1 MNKNSKLNLK
11 WVTEAIG
18 QDYTEW
24 IKGDV
29 IRLTAMP
36 MTGKTYFVK
45 KVLVGYAKSR
55 GERVL
60 LLCNR
65 TDLKRQLKIDLLEA
79 NNEITP
85 TYKDEEDNK
94 EKINY
99 KELDKIHT
107 ISNVTIKS
115 YQQLNEELLDKEYF
129 GKNVDLNY
137 EYYVCDEIHWILSDA
152 SFASTRMFTQHL
164 FSTIPDRIN
173 ILMSATMD
181 EINDQIEKITP
192 ENRPKFNYF
201 TGIDY
206 SYLNVKYFKNDND
219 IINTINNDKS
229 GNKWVV
235 FVSDISKGKEIA
247 ERVENS
253 HLVYAGI
260 ESDERNN
267 IVSTGK
273 FNCKCLITT
282 KCMDNGINFTDEKL
296 TNLVIYGWDKTTF
309 LQEIGRKRLDLKKDV
324 PTVNL
329 YIYTR
334 LKKSFSSK
342 IKGIKEKKIN
352 QIELF
357 LEDENKFNRSFND
370 ELGNIDSR
378 LFYKVN
384 GSNKYEINPIGK
396 TRVYNDLN
404 FYEYMVEKFENEGN
418 FAFIKEQLD
427 WLELG
432 HTFSE
437 DNLIQDVIDNESVIE
452 LDKKLD
458 KLFGEVYLNKKDR
471 EPIIEAINL
480 IDGNHSNIKEDKI
493 VLFSSITSLNDYLE
507 KSNSMYR
514 IKQFETSRII
524 EGKKKKFKQAWKLI
538 K

>member
-1 MNKNSKLNLK
+1 MRGKLNLK

-18 QDYTEW
+18 KDYTEW

-45 KVLVGYAKSR
+45 TVLVGYAKSR

-65 TDLKRQLKIDLLEA
+65 TDLKRQLKIDLLKS
-79 NNEITP
+79 NNEIIP

-152 SFASTRMFTQHL
+152 SFASTRMFTQHI

-192 ENRPKFNYF
+192 KNRPRFNYS

-206 SYLNVKYFKNDND
+206 SYLDVKYFKKDND

-229 GNKWVV
+229 GSKWVV
-235 FVSDISKGKEIA
+235 FVSDISKGRELA
-247 ERVENS
+247 ERVEDS
-253 HLVYAGI
+253 HLIYAGV

-309 LQEIGRKRLDLKKDV
+309 LQEIGRKRLDLNKDI

-384 GSNKYEINPIGK
+384 GSNEYKINPIGK
-396 TRVYNDLN
+396 TRVYNDLK
-404 FYEYMVEKFENEGN
+404 FYEYMVKKFENEGN

-437 DNLIQDVIDNESVIE
+437 DNLIQDVIDNESIIE

-458 KLFGEVYLNKKDR
+458 RLFGEVYLNKKDR

-480 IDGNHSNIKEDKI
+480 IDGNNSNIKEDKI

-507 KSNSMYR
+507 KSNSVYR
-514 IKQFETSRII
+514 IKKFETSRII